1 MPIYEY
7 HCRQCGSRFDFL
19 VLSSTPPP
27 ACPSCSSE
35 DLEKL
40 MSASAVSSGS
50 TQKRALKGAK
60 QRTDK
65 VRFEREWESH
75 KSAHDHHHD

>member
-1 MPIYEY
+1 VPIFEY
-7 HCRQCGSRFDFL
+7 HCRSCGQPSEQL
-19 VLSSTPPP
+19 VLSSTPEPV
-27 ACPSCSSE
+27 CPSCGSA

-40 MSASAVSSGS
+40 ISASAVSSSS
-50 TQKRALKGAK
+50 TQKRALGKAR

-75 KSAHDHHHD
+75 KAAHDHDHD